1 MYTEYQQLL
10 FRYRD
15 IVHKYLDAIW
25 IVSSKKYTARNT
37 MYEWLALQMNL
48 SRDEAH
54 VSKFDLAK
62 CKEAIK
68 ILRPKYIQL
77 YGKDLQIKEED
88 YMKLQTTCTYSFET
102 AHIMPKCDN
111 NYDGLYSRTYKL
123 KVIVQG
129 PQEGDYDMVI
139 PFEELLEAIQNCVPN
154 RMFISYEKDDVSTEV
169 SNVLEKY
176 GIPYLKLPYVV
187 SSENLIKYLYTKI
200 STYIKQQLGYSKTKI
215 VQMELSSMD
224 GTCSIIAQF

>member
-1 MYTEYQQLL
+1 
-10 FRYRD
+10 
-15 IVHKYLDAIW
+15 
-25 IVSSKKYTARNT
+25 
-37 MYEWLALQMNL
+37 
-48 SRDEAH
+48 
-54 VSKFDLAK
+54 
-62 CKEAIK
+62 
-68 ILRPKYIQL
+68 
-77 YGKDLQIKEED
+77 
-88 YMKLQTTCTYSFET
+88 
-102 AHIMPKCDN
+102 MPKCDN
-111 NYDGLYSRTYKL
+111 TYDGLYSRTYKL

-129 PQEGDYDMVI
+129 PQEGDYDIVI

-154 RMFISYEKDDVSTEV
+154 RMFISYEKDDVSIEV

-176 GIPYLKLPYVV
+176 EIPYLKLPYVV